1 MIKTKFVTA
10 IYSNLNGTEYG
21 GRPSRKEHYR
31 YSLLS
36 LLRMTNA
43 DLVCYTSTQELNELE
58 YFFYTQNGISKDKLK
73 LIPFELNQS
82 KYKEVYS
89 KYKDID
95 SIKQGDRC
103 FEIQYNKFFWTLD
116 ECSAYDYIYWIDAGL
131 CHCGII
137 PDKYLINT
145 NTYQRYFNSNY
156 FDNLFLEKLITKTE
170 NKILIIGKSNVG
182 SNYWSGT
189 IPEKYYKTYDNTK
202 HIIGGIFGG
211 KKVNMLKFIELFEN
225 IFLTTIS
232 NEQTIYSEEQIMS
245 LVYADN
251 KELFSPF
258 FFDVWWHE
266 DNLTKDCP
274 PNYLTINK
282 SFYKV
287 LEEIKE

>member
-1 MIKTKFVTA
+1 MRILVVTA

-21 GRPSRKEHYR
+21 GRQSRKEHYR
-31 YSLLS
+31 YSSLS
-36 LLRMTNA
+36 LLRMTNT
-43 DLVCYTSTQELNELE
+43 DFVCYTSTQELNELE
-58 YFFYTQNGISKDKLK
+58 HFFYNQHNISKDKLK
-73 LIPFELNQS
+73 LIPFDLKES
-82 KYKEVYS
+82 KYKEIYS
-89 KYKDID
+89 KYKNID

-116 ECSAYDYIYWIDAGL
+116 ECKDYDYIYWIDAGL

>member
-1 MIKTKFVTA
+1 MKTLFFTC
-10 IYSNLNGTEYG
+10 IYNNLFGTEFG

-43 DLVCYTSTQELNELE
+43 DFVCYTSTQELNELE
-58 YFFYTQNGISKDKLK
+58 HFFYNQHNISKDKLK
-73 LIPFELNQS
+73 LISFELNES
-82 KYKEVYS
+82 KHKETYS
-89 KYKDID
+89 KYKDIN

-103 FEIQYNKFFWTLD
+103 FEIQYNKFFWILD
-116 ECSAYDYIYWIDAGL
+116 EYIDYDYIYWIDAGL

-170 NKILIIGKSNVG
+170 NKILIIGKSNIG
-182 SNYWSGT
+182 SNYWSAT
-189 IPEKYYKTYDNTK
+189 IPEKHYKKYDNTK

-211 KKVNMLKFIELFEN
+211 KKENMLKFIELFEN
-225 IFLTTIS
+225 IFLTTIPT
-232 NEQTIYSEEQIMS
+232 EQTIYSEEQIMS

-266 DNLTKDCP
+266 DNLTSDCP